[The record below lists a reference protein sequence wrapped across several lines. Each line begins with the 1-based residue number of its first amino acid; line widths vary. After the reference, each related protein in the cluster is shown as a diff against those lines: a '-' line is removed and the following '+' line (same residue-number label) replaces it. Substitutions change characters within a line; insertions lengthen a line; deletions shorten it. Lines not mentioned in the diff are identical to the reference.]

1 MRKITPKNLLTL
13 RDGFAIIKDNKII
26 ANQNIFNQ
34 DGELLTPQG
43 YPIPK
48 FSTST
53 PYVGDARF
61 ISSSDVNIIGSLIL
75 DNGRTAEF
83 NRALSDFG
91 STTAST
97 KSYARENLS
106 FHLIAGI
113 DGLFPAAYQQKKGEK
128 AGRFIARHPSGY
140 IDITSD
146 VKPEVLE
153 RYGVLKPAS
162 YGASVPSGSPH
173 AYPGRIIDETE
184 GSFVHIT
191 QGIGWSSVAPYSAS
205 NSNNYPIQET
215 SKNFD
220 YTYAVKD
227 YSKWQRCGIMP
238 VAYDKER
245 KTLIALQS
253 TNTSSAYGT
262 TGAYIAPLAFKLNDA
277 TTDYDVFASTYSTIM
292 DSYVGS
298 TSTPLNSNTNSG
310 YRVFPICRAVTTDE
324 TQARLY
330 LPRLLSSI
338 RTGEENLIDSGFINL
353 YEYVFS
359 SGMWT
364 RTNVTLIDEST
375 GFPIVWGESQFSLTN
390 GTFNNYR
397 IAENEVIVHLDLSFV
412 HEIDGET
419 YITVMRVG
427 TGTALRAAPSNC
439 ANTIQYTFRLDS
451 TDKTKAYLVSR
462 DQQEGFFGLPNEALG
477 SFAGN
482 KDYSHLYVI
491 GMAGIYRLKFD
502 QTLLRYVMD
511 DVMINV
517 PATSLAVTDDED
529 LWILDSYNKLYN
541 LRVSNSDIVR
551 VAFAENTNMEFAEAP
566 YDIEVR
572 VSTVNHLGQ
581 RASRSVEL
589 VVEGN
594 AAFKANNRNKITVTT
609 SSTDDI
615 TVIVTVK
622 DYGQIYVTP
631 TSVS

>member
-13 RDGFAIIKDNKII
+13 RDGFAIIRDNKII
-26 ANQNIFNQ
+26 ADQNIFNQ

-48 FSTST
+48 FSTTSA
-53 PYVGDARF
+53 YVGDARF
-61 ISSSDVNIIGSLIL
+61 GSSDDSGLVGSLIL
-75 DNGRTAEF
+75 DNGHTAEF
-83 NRALSDFG
+83 NRSLSDFG
-91 STTAST
+91 SSISST
-97 KSYARENLS
+97 KRFARENIA

-140 IDITSD
+140 IDVTSD
-146 VKPEVLE
+146 VKPELLE
-153 RYGVLKPAS
+153 RSAVLKPQSYSAS
-162 YGASVPSGSPH
+162 NPSGVPYS
-173 AYPGRIIDETE
+173 YPGRIIDETE

-191 QGIGWSSVAPYSAS
+191 QGIGWGSISPYTTS
-205 NSNNYPIQET
+205 NNSNYPIQET

-227 YSKWQRCGIMP
+227 YSKWHRCGIIP

-253 TNTSSAYGT
+253 NNNSSAYGA
-262 TGAYIAPLAFKLNDA
+262 TGAYIAPLSFKLNDA
-277 TTDYDVFASTYSTIM
+277 TTDYDVFASSYNTVM

-298 TSTPLNSNTNSG
+298 SSSPLNSNATSG
-310 YRVFPICRAVTTDE
+310 YRAFPICRAITTDE
-324 TQARLY
+324 TKANLY
-330 LPRLLSSI
+330 LPQLSSSTQ
-338 RTGEENLIDSGFINL
+338 TGEENLISSGYINL
-353 YEYVFS
+353 YEYMFS
-359 SGMWT
+359 SGTWT
-364 RTNVTLIDEST
+364 RTPMSLIDEST
-375 GFPIVWGESQFSLTN
+375 GLPIVWGESQFSLTN
-390 GTFNNYR
+390 GRFDNYR
-397 IAENEVIVHLDLSFV
+397 ITENEVIVHLDLSFV

-439 ANTIQYTFRLDS
+439 ANTIQYTFRLDP

-517 PATSLAVTDDED
+517 PAISLVVTDDED

-541 LRVSNSDIVR
+541 LRVANSDIVR
-551 VAFAENTNMEFAEAP
+551 VAFAENTNTEFAEAP
-566 YDIEVR
+566 YDVEVR